1 MAKQT
6 LRKPPF
12 LLGYAKGN
20 LEGFSVW
27 VVIRSD
33 RGIWRLFLDNRLIHC
48 YGVKCLYNYR
58 SNTMQTTSDTQTRWT
73 VSVPKETD
81 IALRCFLAERGMK
94 KGDMSKFIVDAV
106 KWRVFEQT
114 AAEIREKFADVPPEE
129 LQNIVDEACH
139 AVRGEMRQELL
150 KNKT

>member
-1 MAKQT
+1 
-6 LRKPPF
+6 
-12 LLGYAKGN
+12 
-20 LEGFSVW
+20 
-27 VVIRSD
+27 
-33 RGIWRLFLDNRLIHC
+33 
-48 YGVKCLYNYR
+48 
-58 SNTMQTTSDTQTRWT
+58 MQTTSDTQTRWT

-114 AAEIREKFADVPPEE
+114 AAEIREKFSDVPPEE

-139 AVRGEMRQELL
+139 AIRGEMRQEIL
-150 KNKT
+150 KNGT